1 MTTGVSTGTA
11 GQVLRILIA
20 LFFLVAAGM
29 KFAGTAFEV
38 AGFERFGYA
47 LWFMYVVGA
56 LQVVGALLLA
66 MRGTAALG
74 AALLAVIMLGA
85 VGSHLR
91 AGDPVTM
98 AIPALIL
105 LVVLAGIAVLHR
117 PAGRGVRRAA

>member
-1 MTTGVSTGTA
+1 MSTGTA
-11 GQVLRILIA
+11 GQILRILIA

-98 AIPALIL
+98 AMPAFIL
-105 LVVLAGIAVLHR
+105 LVVLTGIAGLTR
-117 PAGRGVRRAA
+117 PAGLGARRPA